1 LLLFSYFRVTFMRK
15 TKPFV
20 RAQRFVALLMA
31 LYLFNF
37 SIDSR
42 DANPDHI
49 AEDLSYNDIESVFE
63 FSLECLLGIHNAVA
77 EHDERDQ
84 DHAGSFDFNKIFYSC
99 SITNVQATPSRFL
112 QFLYSGQSHCDSCHD
127 SFVEIHSPPP
137 RG

>member
-1 LLLFSYFRVTFMRK
+1 MKAKQILSF
-15 TKPFV
+15 TK
-20 RAQRFVALLMA
+20 RFVALLMA

-49 AEDLSYNDIESVFE
+49 AEDLTYNDIESVFE
-63 FSLECLLGIHNAVA
+63 FSMECLLGIHNAVA

-84 DHAGSFDFNKIFYSC
+84 ESAGSFEFSKIFYKC
-99 SITNVQATPSRFL
+99 TVTKVQVTPASFI
-112 QFLYSGQSHCDSCHD
+112 QFLYSEIFPCDSRLNP
-127 SFVEIHSPPP
+127 FVEINSPPP